1 MSIASLH
8 PDKNGRV
15 QVILRMP
22 AETYESIRVAARK
35 SNRSFN
41 RYAVETLET
50 AANPKP
56 VKKYRLEDLKLNP
69 VFEDFLV
76 PGYTVDFTEEEIE
89 ADYKLQRIFRKRH
102 KL

>member
-56 VKKYRLEDLKLNP
+56 VKKYRLEDIQSNP
-69 VFEDFLV
+69 IFEEFVV
-76 PGYTVDFTEEEIE
+76 PSLDFTEEEIA
-89 ADYKLQRIFRKRH
+89 ADYKLQRILRKRN
-102 KL
+102 K